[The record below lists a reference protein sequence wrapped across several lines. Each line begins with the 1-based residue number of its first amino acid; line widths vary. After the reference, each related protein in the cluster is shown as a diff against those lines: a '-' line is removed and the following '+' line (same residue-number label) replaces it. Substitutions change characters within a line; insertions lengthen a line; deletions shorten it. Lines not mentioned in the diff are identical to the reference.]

1 MLNLIFSIIAL
12 MLVHQPVSA
21 LAAETRSKYP
31 STTYR
36 ISQHHD
42 YIRKNKA
49 NDFWSFMPY
58 YASQKDGSACGIA
71 SITMLINAAKS
82 HQNLTSDDKLITQ
95 NSLLDQVK
103 IDYSKGLTL
112 EQLRQA
118 SQLAL
123 KHFGL
128 AAEVELVHAENT
140 ALFEKNLKN
149 LLKKNESGSKD
160 FILANFDQAIYTDD
174 TQEFGHI
181 SPVIAYNSSKN
192 EVLVADVDRD
202 YYEPYWISFNT
213 FLKGM
218 QTTDPVSKKKRGL
231 IYIKLNQ

>member
-1 MLNLIFSIIAL
+1 MLNLIITIIAL
-12 MLVHQPVSA
+12 MMIHQPVSA

-31 STTYR
+31 SSTHR

-49 NDFWSFMPY
+49 TDFWAFMPY
-58 YASQKDGSACGIA
+58 YAAQKDGTACGIA
-71 SITMLINAAKS
+71 SITMLINAVKS
-82 HQNLTSDDKLITQ
+82 DQSQTSEDKLITQ
-95 NSLLDQVK
+95 NSLLSGVK

-118 SQLAL
+118 TQLAL

-128 AAEVELVHAENT
+128 SAEVELIHAENT

-181 SPVIAYNSSKN
+181 SPVIAYDITSN
-192 EVLVADVDRD
+192 EVLIADVDRD
-202 YYEPYWISFNT
+202 YYEPYWVSFKT

-231 IYIKLNQ
+231 IYIKLNK